1 MATIVLFGAKGGTG
15 KSTSAI
21 HLAGYLQTVAPTLLV
36 DGDRTR
42 TCVKWAMSSPTPPRF
57 AVHPEKKGMR
67 LMRDFTHVVIDTQA
81 WPADEDIDDLVDV
94 ADLFV
99 IPTPAT
105 PFSVQTVADGV
116 GELAKREKFD
126 AGRVRVLLTIVPPK
140 PSRDGAD
147 ARALITVAGLSVFR
161 AEIPRLAVFAVAE
174 GAGLLVRDVAD
185 RRAAKAWECYESVGK
200 EVLDHG
206 REILG

>member
-1 MATIVLFGAKGGTG
+1 MFGAKGGTG

-21 HLAGYLQTVAPTLLV
+21 HLAGYLQTLAPTLLV

-42 TCVKWAMSSPTPPRF
+42 TCVKWAMSSPTPPPF

-67 LMRDFTHVVIDTQA
+67 LMRDFAHVVIDTQA
-81 WPADEDIDDLVDV
+81 WPPDEDIDDLVDV

-105 PFSVQTVADGV
+105 PFSVQTVGDGM
-116 GELAKREKFD
+116 GELTRRKFD
-126 AGRVRVLLTIVPPK
+126 AGRVRILLTIVPPK

-147 ARALITVAGLSVFR
+147 ARRLITGAGLSVFR

-174 GAGLLVRDVAD
+174 GKGLLVRDVAD

-200 EVLDHG
+200 EVLEHG
-206 REILG
+206 GKIRG